1 MYSIKRMGI
10 ALALAGVILAVPNV
24 VKAAGNHQIL
34 SHGTLVIKNPDNDQ
48 YIEFYSED
56 IRYLQ
61 NELDKLF
68 AELPGNY
75 QPSRAAVSYN
85 TTPNQSGT
93 PLSDYIEEDEAVV
106 SE

>member
-1 MYSIKRMGI
+1 MTSTKRMSI
-10 ALALAGVILAVPNV
+10 ALALAGVILAAPNV
-24 VKAAGNHQIL
+24 VSASSGHQIL

-48 YIEFYSED
+48 YVEFYSED

-61 NELDKLF
+61 SELDKLF

-75 QPSRAAVSYN
+75 QTGRAAVSYS
-85 TTPNQSGT
+85 TSPNQSGV
-93 PLSDYIEEDEAVV
+93 PVSDYIEEDETIV